1 MENDITFMKARV
13 VELTARVNVLS
24 SEKAIAEAEAKK
36 FKFWLGLANFLLLI
50 MLAMNFY
57 VQFFLKK

>member
-24 SEKAIAEAEAKK
+24 AEKAIAEAEAKK
-36 FKFWLGLANFLLLI
+36 FKAWFRFANIMVFLLVVI
-50 MLAMNFY
+50 QFY
-57 VQFFLKK
+57 KL

>member
-24 SEKAIAEAEAKK
+24 TEKAIAETEAKK
-36 FKFWLGLANFLLLI
+36 FKFWLRLANFLLLI

-57 VQFFLKK
+57 KL

>member
-24 SEKAIAEAEAKK
+24 AEKAVAEAEAKK
-36 FKFWLGLANFLLLI
+36 FKAWCGVANFCLFLTV
-50 MLAMNFY
+50 AMQFY
-57 VQFFLKK
+57 KL